1 MRSLL
6 LAAALLAPVA
16 RAQTGAP
23 APAAAAA
30 SASADWRRAD
40 LSAAQKDA
48 LAASGYRLEAD
59 GRVLDPTTLG
69 ALSSDEFS
77 SALTRLGLGAQQSAL
92 ERLRLLL
99 AKDDPTP
106 ADRAA
111 IAALRGSLPDDV
123 AKAVDAGAA
132 AADLRALADRDLS
145 RIAAYFDAARSP
157 QQRVLDAAPVALG
170 APGPRT
176 PLPYFDPA
184 ERALGDSL
192 RAAAVRTLGR
202 DPVGREVL
210 ARLNGPDGKPVLP
223 PIVVENSPDGAAA
236 DYNYARRAL
245 VVDVETLRASIVGGA
260 PAPQRAALRAKL
272 SSRSDL
278 ISYADS
284 HPDSLAA
291 FAAQNDALLAHE
303 LTHAWQDRRDPVMQ
317 EMARGAL
324 PPALIID
331 DEVEAWTVKNLYV
344 ASRLKNDP
352 RASLDPNELAD
363 FASMAAGRAA
373 WQFEL
378 QQRYQAAAPDAM
390 NLGTVADMQALR
402 VARTRARTASTAD
415 EQASKSLDLLM
426 QTRAQREVQSA
437 RTAQEARLTAL
448 GRDAD
453 AASAQAPRLLAE
465 HFLAAADDAANP
477 TERAANLQ
485 QAERFARA
493 SGDAGLLARV
503 QARQRKTP

>member
-223 PIVVENSPDGAAA
+223 PIVVE
-236 DYNYARRAL
+236 
-245 VVDVETLRASIVGGA
+245 EC
-260 PAPQRAALRAKL
+260 
-272 SSRSDL
+272 
-278 ISYADS
+278 
-284 HPDSLAA
+284 
-291 FAAQNDALLAHE
+291 
-303 LTHAWQDRRDPVMQ
+303 
-317 EMARGAL
+317 
-324 PPALIID
+324 
-331 DEVEAWTVKNLYV
+331 
-344 ASRLKNDP
+344 
-352 RASLDPNELAD
+352 
-363 FASMAAGRAA
+363 
-373 WQFEL
+373 
-378 QQRYQAAAPDAM
+378 AAAPDRVFYAGGLRG
-390 NLGTVADMQALR
+390 LGPFLTCATQVPFERPQCGERPIVWEGFD
-402 VARTRARTASTAD
+402 VF
-415 EQASKSLDLLM
+415 KLDC
-426 QTRAQREVQSA
+426 ACV
-437 RTAQEARLTAL
+437 EA
-448 GRDAD
+448 
-453 AASAQAPRLLAE
+453 
-465 HFLAAADDAANP
+465 
-477 TERAANLQ
+477 
-485 QAERFARA
+485 
-493 SGDAGLLARV
+493 
-503 QARQRKTP
+503 KK